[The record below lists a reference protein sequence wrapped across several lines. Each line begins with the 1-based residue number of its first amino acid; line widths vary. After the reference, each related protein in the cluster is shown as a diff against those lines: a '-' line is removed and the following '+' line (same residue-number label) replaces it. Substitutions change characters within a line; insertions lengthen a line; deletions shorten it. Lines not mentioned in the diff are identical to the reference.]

1 MVKRNKS
8 SSVIITLL
16 TTVLI
21 LLLLQVFIGTS
32 NAEFTKKLRKNCS
45 DSSFL
50 IAECNEEEEMLMDS
64 EVSRRFLAEVTG
76 ISYKA
81 IRKDRPVC
89 GAGEHRSYRDPCTP
103 QSVHKY
109 TRGCE
114 KANQCRSD

>member
-1 MVKRNKS
+1 MVKGNRS
-8 SSVIITLL
+8 SSVIIALL
-16 TTVLI
+16 VL
-21 LLLLQVFIGTS
+21 LVLQQVIVDTS
-32 NAEFTKKLRKNCS
+32 NAEFTKKSRKNCS
-45 DSSFL
+45 DSSSL
-50 IAECNEEEEMLMDS
+50 IGECNGEEEMLMDS
-64 EVSRRFLAEVTG
+64 EVSRRFLAEVNG